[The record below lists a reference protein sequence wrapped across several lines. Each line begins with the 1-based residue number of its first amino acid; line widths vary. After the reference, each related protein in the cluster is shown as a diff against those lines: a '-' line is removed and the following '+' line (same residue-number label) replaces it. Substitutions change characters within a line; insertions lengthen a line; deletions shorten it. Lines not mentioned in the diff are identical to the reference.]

1 MAFRPLLRSAARGPL
16 PAPCRARVAVG
27 DLLWD
32 SQVWERLIGDG
43 VSEGISRGFAR
54 CDAVMLHVRTQYSCL
69 GSSRV
74 QRSVTA
80 PRAAVEHAT
89 RRNYECGSAAGA
101 RPRGLVSSR
110 ALSDYDGFRRHYF
123 VSYPVTGYILN
134 YNVLTPQIY
143 VLSATQ

>member
-89 RRNYECGSAAGA
+89 RRNYECGSAAGGRVHA
-101 RPRGLVSSR
+101 VSFL
-110 ALSDYDGFRRHYF
+110 ALSDATTDFDDIISL
-123 VSYPVTGYILN
+123 SYPVTGY
-134 YNVLTPQIY
+134 PQ
-143 VLSATQ
+143 L